1 MAKKVII
8 IEDCNA
14 INFLISTILKKDY
27 YITSVKNSTD
37 AMVQLQTDVDRD
49 LIILD
54 IPNLDSDNFEFLEH
68 ISTSCV
74 LNDICRVVI
83 SDSNDLNLKNKTAEL
98 GASLFITKPFDP
110 IYLSEKVKELTTTNE
125 NPLNKKRKFSFN
137 MNIF

>member
-1 MAKKVII
+1 VNKKVII

-14 INFLISTILKKDY
+14 INYLISTVLKKDFN
-27 YITSVKNSTD
+27 ITSVKNTVD
-37 AMVQLQTDVDRD
+37 AMSHLQLDVHRD
-49 LIILD
+49 LIILN
-54 IPNLDSDNFEFLEH
+54 IPNSNSDNFELLEY

-83 SDSNDLNLKNKTAEL
+83 SDSDDEQFKNKTAEL

-110 IYLSEKVKELTTTNE
+110 VFFSEKVRELFQLNE
-125 NPLNKKRKFSFN
+125 KSFSKKSKFSFN